1 MKGACLLF
9 LLMFFPLSFAANV
22 QYEIGEKGVFA
33 QIEYNE
39 SEFLL
44 IDLPSDAKVIENIKN
59 EKISF
64 FSKSLLEKS
73 RKGNFLINKNRIHKN
88 SHIIIILPKSASISD
103 EHFLFPS
110 NYKLI
115 TNGENIIIEF
125 ENSTENELLIPY
137 KEKHEFNFLFISIIL
152 VSFLALFFYEKF
164 SKRNL
169 KYTQN
174 LYRDEKKIMDFLIK
188 KKKCWTK
195 EIAKELNLSKV
206 KLCRKLRSLE
216 QRGLIE
222 KEPFGNENR
231 IKLKK

>member
-1 MKGACLLF
+1 MF
-9 LLMFFPLSFAANV
+9 ILMFFPLSMAANI
-22 QYEIGEKGVFA
+22 QYEIGDKEVFA
-33 QIEYNE
+33 QIEYEQN
-39 SEFLL
+39 EFLL
-44 IDLPSDAKVIENIKN
+44 IDLPFDARIIENTKN
-59 EKISF
+59 GKISF
-64 FSKSLLEKS
+64 LSKSLLEKS
-73 RKGNFLINKNRIHKN
+73 RKENFFINRNRIHKN
-88 SHIIIILPKSASISD
+88 SHIIIILPKGASISD

-110 NYKLI
+110 NYELE
-115 TNGENIIIEF
+115 TNGENIIVEF
-125 ENSTENELLIPY
+125 QNASENEVLIPY
-137 KEKHEFNFLFISIIL
+137 KEKAKFNFLFVSIVL
-152 VSFLALFFYEKF
+152 VSFLVLFFYEKF

-188 KKKCWTK
+188 KKTCWTK
-195 EIAKELNLSKV
+195 DIAKELNLSRV